1 MKSGTFLSVVVP
13 LQNDGQVLEPFVQ
26 DVIAVLDGGF
36 QHYELVLVDD
46 RSSDDT
52 SAAASRLMKRFPA
65 IRLIRLSRRYGSD
78 IAVTAGLETSIGD
91 FVVVMRADSD
101 PPQEI
106 PRLVQ
111 FAKAHGDV
119 DVFLGEATNA
129 VSEPLLFR
137 GLRTGFRFV
146 ATRLLGLTLPRTT
159 STFCGLTRRAVNA
172 VTRIKQKQRYVSLL
186 CCSIGFEQAGFSYE
200 KQYRTASPRHRRLRE
215 AIDVGLG
222 SLIASSTSPL
232 RFVSYTGCLAAL
244 LNLAYVG
251 YVFVIN
257 LFKSQVAEGWTTLSL
272 QASTMFLLN
281 FVILVVMSEYISHI
295 LEESQDRPLYHIADE
310 QGSTVVVSDPSIRNV
325 QEHSVTLPVTPAEE
339 RKHAA

>member
-13 LQNDGQVLEPFVQ
+13 LQNDGKVLEPFVAEVMQ
-26 DVIAVLDGGF
+26 TLADGF

-52 SAAASRLMKRFPA
+52 LSVASRLLKKFPA
-65 IRLIRLSRRYGSD
+65 IRLIRLSRRFGSD
-78 IAVTAGLETSIGD
+78 IAVTAGLESSIGD
-91 FVVVMRADSD
+91 FVIVMRADSD
-101 PPQEI
+101 PPREI

-111 FAKAHGDV
+111 LAKDRGDA
-119 DVFLGEATNA
+119 DVFLGVATNPIA
-129 VSEPLLFR
+129 EPLVFR
-137 GLRTGFRFV
+137 GLRTIFRFV
-146 ATRLLGLTLPRTT
+146 ATRLGMTLPRIT

-172 VTRIKQKQRYVSLL
+172 MTRVKQKQRYVSLL
-186 CCSIGFEQAGFSYE
+186 CCSIGFEQATFSYE
-200 KQYRTASPRHRRLRE
+200 KQYRTARPRQRGLRE
-215 AIDVGLG
+215 AVDVGLA

-232 RFVSYTGCLAAL
+232 RFVSYTGCVAAA

-272 QASTMFLLN
+272 QSSTMFLLN

-310 QGSTVVVSDPSIRNV
+310 QGSTVVISDPSIRNV
-325 QEHSVTLPVTPAEE
+325 QEHSVSLPAAEE

>member
-13 LQNDGQVLEPFVQ
+13 LQNDGKVLEPFVAEVMQ
-26 DVIAVLDGGF
+26 TLADGF

-52 SAAASRLMKRFPA
+52 LSVASRLLKKFPA
-65 IRLIRLSRRYGSD
+65 IRLIRLSRRFGSD
-78 IAVTAGLETSIGD
+78 IAVTAGLESSIGD
-91 FVVVMRADSD
+91 FVIVMRADSD
-101 PPQEI
+101 PPCEI

-111 FAKAHGDV
+111 LAKDRADA
-119 DVFLGEATNA
+119 DVFLGAATNPIA
-129 VSEPLLFR
+129 EPLVFR
-137 GLRTGFRFV
+137 GLRTAFRLV

-172 VTRIKQKQRYVSLL
+172 MTRVKQKQRYVSLL
-186 CCSIGFEQAGFSYE
+186 CCSIGFEQTTFAYE
-200 KQYRTASPRHRRLRE
+200 KQYRTSHPRQRGLRE
-215 AIDVGLG
+215 AVDVGLA

-232 RFVSYTGCLAAL
+232 RFVSYTGCIAAA

-272 QASTMFLLN
+272 QSSTMFLLN

-310 QGSTVVVSDPSIRNV
+310 QGSTVVISDPSIRNV
-325 QEHSVTLPVTPAEE
+325 QEHSVSLPATIEE